1 MGQPRQKDQEITKH
15 HKDIAASTQ
24 KVFENTVIHM
34 IKCLSKINPSKN
46 LAISGGCAMNSVA
59 NGKIKTLN
67 LYDNVYIPPA
77 PGDGGALGSAA
88 YIINKKILNLMII
101 LT

>member
-1 MGQPRQKDQEITKH
+1 
-15 HKDIAASTQ
+15 
-24 KVFENTVIHM
+24 M

-77 PGDGGALGSAA
+77 PGDAGGALGSAA
-88 YIINKKILNLMII
+88 YIINKKKKY
-101 LT
+101 